1 MTITKIS
8 FEIFILILLSNHSNY
23 EMITGFGKGIRGY
36 LPALQ
41 TLELNNDEQID
52 LALFDVRSIRFVS
65 DNKLTE

>member
-1 MTITKIS
+1 
-8 FEIFILILLSNHSNY
+8 
-23 EMITGFGKGIRGY
+23 MITGFGKGIRGY